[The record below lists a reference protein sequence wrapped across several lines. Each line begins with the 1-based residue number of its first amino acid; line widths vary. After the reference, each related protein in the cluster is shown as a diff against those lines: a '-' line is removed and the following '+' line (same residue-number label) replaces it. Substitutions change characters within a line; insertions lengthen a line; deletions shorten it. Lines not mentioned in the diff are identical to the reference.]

1 MQSLPNLKSNPRP
14 RRKKYLPRANLLRD
28 AFFILDPSGAHPRKQ
43 TLGLGAL
50 KPVRKVCPG
59 RWLVAVPRARARSR
73 ASLTYL
79 VPAAHKTPALPA
91 LSPARRP
98 RFSGAWGA
106 AVRARES
113 RRRSAPVR
121 AVPSRVRGARPPP
134 PPPLPLPPRA
144 RLLWLPPAPSERC
157 LRLRRPGSGSNAGTG
172 GRGVG
177 AGGRGGERGGAAN
190 GVPRLAP
197 AAPPRV
203 SAPAGSPRSPALC
216 RVRPRVSGLRRA
228 LGGGAGW
235 GGGQRVT
242 AWWPRV
248 RTAGARGARG

>member
-134 PPPLPLPPRA
+134 PPLPLPPRA

-157 LRLRRPGSGSNAGTG
+157 LRLRRPGSGSSAGTG